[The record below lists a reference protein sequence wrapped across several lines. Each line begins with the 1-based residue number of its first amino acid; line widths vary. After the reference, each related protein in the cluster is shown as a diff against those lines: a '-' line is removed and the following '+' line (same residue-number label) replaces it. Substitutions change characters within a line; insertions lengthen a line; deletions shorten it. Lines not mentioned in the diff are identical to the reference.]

1 MKTRGHKSSE
11 FHLAVIGTACG
22 VGMAFY
28 GLGAGEIVAA
38 LSLAATYIGGR
49 SFKKGMRGE
58 E

>member
-1 MKTRGHKSSE
+1 MITRGHRSSE
-11 FHLAVIGTACG
+11 FHIALIGTACG

-28 GLGAGEIVAA
+28 GLGSGEILAA

-49 SFKKGMRGE
+49 SFKKGMKGE